1 MTKLKLRRIG
11 NSYGVI
17 LPKEILA
24 TLQVKDGDTVYAT
37 ATPDGVQLTAGD
49 PNFAAAMEANAEAK
63 RQYRNALRE
72 LAK

>member
-17 LPKEILA
+17 LPKEIIDR
-24 TLQVKDGDTVYAT
+24 LQVQDGDAVYAT
-37 ATPDGVQLTAGD
+37 PTPDGVQLTAGD
-49 PNFAAAMEANAEAK
+49 PNFEKAMEAYAEGK
-63 RQYRNALRE
+63 RLYRNALRE